1 LLYCACKLPRSI
13 SSSSLLLSL
22 LSSLLSSSSSADKS
36 TVVVAASL
44 FVSLSL
50 LTAITC
56 IVYFLP
62 SSTEDREVSLSSV
75 VVSSFISLSLSSSL
89 YSAFKSL
96 TASSSSYS
104 SDTLSGSVPFTNN
117 SVTILS
123 LGAFSLAK
131 DGGLEP
137 FWTSTSTTESG
148 FVKSSV
154 SVSSDRYSIV
164 LVNNLC
170 GT

>member
-1 LLYCACKLPRSI
+1 MLYVSPGSAPSQCSLVESTDCAWPFISNSTEASGPLYSHEISMPPLLYCACKLQRSI

-75 VVSSFISLSLSSSL
+75 V
-89 YSAFKSL
+89 
-96 TASSSSYS
+96 
-104 SDTLSGSVPFTNN
+104 
-117 SVTILS
+117 
-123 LGAFSLAK
+123 
-131 DGGLEP
+131 
-137 FWTSTSTTESG
+137 
-148 FVKSSV
+148 
-154 SVSSDRYSIV
+154 
-164 LVNNLC
+164 
-170 GT
+170 

>member
-1 LLYCACKLPRSI
+1 MPPLLYCACKLPRSI

-56 IVYFLP
+56 IVYLLP

-75 VVSSFISLSLSSSL
+75 VLSSFISPSSACELASNDTSASSSVSLLMSLSLSSSS

-96 TASSSSYS
+96 TASSSSSS
-104 SDTLSGSVPFTNN
+104 SDALSGSVRFAFN

-123 LGAFSLAK
+123 LGAFSLAT
-131 DGGLEP
+131 DGGLG
-137 FWTSTSTTESG
+137 S
-148 FVKSSV
+148 
-154 SVSSDRYSIV
+154 
-164 LVNNLC
+164 L
-170 GT
+170 